1 MDVLGVAGP
10 GEPEEADGEGNA
22 ADDDLGQAPLGDG
35 DVVVG
40 GELAL
45 VAGLADDDES
55 AGEQLA
61 NDHAEVGEAADAE
74 VHAVDLLEDDGVG
87 GEEEVEDAV
96 DEGLEGRV
104 SQDL

>member
-10 GEPEEADGEGNA
+10 CEPEEADGEGHA
-22 ADDDLGQAPLGDG
+22 AHDDLGQAPLGDG
-35 DVVVG
+35 PVVVG
-40 GELAL
+40 GQLAL
-45 VAGLADDDES
+45 VARLAQDDQG

-61 NDHAEVGEAADAE
+61 DDHAEVGEAADAE

-96 DEGLEGRV
+96 DEGLGWW
-104 SQDL
+104 SSC